1 MKSASPKTSLEWFF
15 TTPSAANFPQAFL
28 SPALSALQ
36 NDFSR
41 LVDSLFNL
49 QATADLTSEQRLKL
63 VSVSKEALL
72 LSHELR
78 EGFDSETAQSLTSV
92 LRSLGEA
99 LKDNKGIAGLDIAVR
114 NFREVLGS
122 LIVYA
127 RESTDHSFKKSVLDL
142 VRQFESNIQ

>member
-1 MKSASPKTSLEWFF
+1 MRSASQKTSLEWFF

-28 SPALSALQ
+28 SPALSTLQ
-36 NDFSR
+36 SDFSR

-49 QATADLTSEQRLKL
+49 QATAELTSEQRLKL
-63 VSVSKEALL
+63 VSISKEALL
-72 LSHELR
+72 FSHKLR

-92 LRSLGEA
+92 LRVLGEA
-99 LKDNKGIAGLDIAVR
+99 LKENKSSTELDFAVR

-122 LIVYA
+122 LVVYA

-142 VRQFESNIQ
+142 VRQFEANNQ